1 VSQARKRQTRGRR
14 PASTGSNGLIHFAA
28 GLLIGLMVAVLVY
41 LHDNGRIGGGMRTLI
56 DGARRAAQSPPVK
69 PAAEP
74 PLKAAQGKP
83 AAPKFDFYT
92 VLPEIESVLPETAV
106 DEAARRDSATAGVP
120 ARRYVLQAASYANF
134 TDADRLK
141 AELALKGIEAYI
153 EKVTIG
159 ERGDY
164 YRVRLGPYAR
174 LEELDRVNRKLTAA
188 GVRAIRI
195 QVHAAGD

>member
-1 VSQARKRQTRGRR
+1 MSQARKRRDRGRR
-14 PASTGSNGLIHFAA
+14 PASLGSGGLVHFAA

-41 LHDNGRIGGGMRTLI
+41 LHGNGRIGGGMRTLI
-56 DGARRAAQSPPVK
+56 DGARRAAQSPAK
-69 PAAEP
+69 PAAEASP
-74 PLKAAQGKP
+74 KPAQGKT

-106 DEAARRDSATAGVP
+106 DEAARRDSAAASVP

-195 QVHAAGD
+195 QVHAPGT